1 MAAKFG
7 FPSQEA
13 ERQAEK
19 VADGVETVA
28 DAPITEDIFELELD
42 GAKYSLPSKLK
53 DAFMQHK
60 DYTQKTQELAEQ
72 RKTLEQA
79 RELSQQG
86 QLQTAFESSVAE
98 ELREIALRD
107 AYLSRVKNIDW
118 SAMNTDQMLR
128 QKHEID
134 VIKDERDN
142 LKQSVQDKRAKFSE
156 DMKTRF
162 TELRAKSREL
172 AAKSIPGFNEETD
185 KAIRAHAQTHGLS
198 DQEIDNVLLDPRS
211 AKILWEAS
219 QFAKVRA
226 GTTKAVDTVTN
237 KVVKPGAST
246 ERMPQQVIDKF
257 NFAKAM
263 KKAVTSGEKANL
275 IEERM
280 VGVFAKR
287 N

>member
-1 MAAKFG
+1 
-7 FPSQEA
+7 
-13 ERQAEK
+13 
-19 VADGVETVA
+19 VA
-28 DAPITEDIFELELD
+28 DAPIEEDIFELELD
-42 GAKYSLPSKLK
+42 GAKYSLPGKLK

-72 RKTLEQA
+72 RKALEQT
-79 RELSQQG
+79 RELATQG
-86 QLQTAFESSVAE
+86 QLESAFRESVAE
-98 ELREIALRD
+98 EMREIALRD

-142 LKQSVQDKRAKFSE
+142 LKQSVEGKRAKFSE

-162 TELRAKSREL
+162 SELRAKSREL
-172 AAKSIPGFNEETD
+172 AAKSIPGFSEETD
-185 KAIRAHAQTHGLS
+185 KAIRSHAQSHGLS

-219 QFAKVRA
+219 QFAKVKA
-226 GTTKAVDTVTN
+226 GTDKAITTAQA

-246 ERMPQQVIDKF
+246 EKMPQAVIDKLNF
-257 NFAKAM
+257 NKSM

-275 IEERM
+275 IEQKL
-280 VGVFAKR
+280 VGVFAKGH
-287 N
+287 